1 MVRRADNQL
10 AIDDALRTR
19 IQEFLIARRN
29 PALGQSAENTVHL
42 HDGTD
47 QADEMTGASANQGEA
62 MDTS

>member
-1 MVRRADNQL
+1 MVIRAENRPI
-10 AIDDALRTR
+10 IDDALRTR

-29 PALGQSAENTVHL
+29 PGLAQSAENTVHM

-47 QADEMTGASANQGEA
+47 QADEMTGASTNQGEA